1 MSRGESLGVERARP
15 LGRVGRPA
23 LAVRFRELNIL
34 LALGAL
40 VLFFTWRNPTFLS
53 TSNLNI
59 ILRDMPRYTLLGVGE
74 TLVIVTGG
82 IDLSVGSMVA
92 LTNMVAAYLMV
103 TWNVH
108 WLVAILVIL
117 TLSCLVGLWHGLF
130 VTKLGVP
137 AFIITLGT
145 LMWARGLS
153 SLMTKGFIIAL
164 PDTPYLALGQG
175 DLFGIPMPF
184 VVLLTVAGVC
194 GVILHRTVLG
204 RHMYAVGGNLQA
216 ARAAGINVDGV
227 RIFAY
232 AACSVIAGIT
242 GVVVA
247 ARLGQGNP
255 NVGGAYEL
263 WAIAAT
269 VIGGT
274 SLFGG
279 EGTILGALLG
289 GAIMAVVVNGMI
301 LVDVSAYYQDIVLG
315 LILVAAVAV
324 DILRKRKEIRL

>member
-1 MSRGESLGVERARP
+1 
-15 LGRVGRPA
+15 
-23 LAVRFRELNIL
+23 
-34 LALGAL
+34 
-40 VLFFTWRNPTFLS
+40 
-53 TSNLNI
+53 
-59 ILRDMPRYTLLGVGE
+59 MPRYTLLAVGE

-92 LTNMVAAYLMV
+92 LTNMVAAYLMLA
-103 TWNVH
+103 WDVH
-108 WLVAILVIL
+108 WLVAVLVIL
-117 TLSCLVGLWHGLF
+117 LLSGLVGLWHGLF
-130 VTKLGVP
+130 VTRLGVP

-153 SLMTKGFIIAL
+153 SLMTKGFIIPL
-164 PDTPYLALGQG
+164 PDTPYLLLGQG
-175 DLFGIPMPF
+175 DLLGIPMPF
-184 VVLLTVAGVC
+184 VILLGVAAVC
-194 GVILHRTVLG
+194 GTILHLTALG
-204 RHMYAVGGNLQA
+204 RHMYVVGGNLQA
-216 ARAAGINVDGV
+216 ARAAGINADGV

-232 AACSVIAGIT
+232 VACSLIAGLT

-279 EGTILGALLG
+279 EGTILGAVLG
-289 GAIMAVVVNGMI
+289 GGIMAVVANGMVVI
-301 LVDVSAYYQDIVLG
+301 DVSAYYQDIVLG
-315 LILVAAVAV
+315 LILVGAVTV
-324 DILRKRKEIRL
+324 DILRKRRETQS

>member
-1 MSRGESLGVERARP
+1 MARGGSLRVGRARP
-15 LGRVGRPA
+15 LGGARQPLPG
-23 LAVRFRELNIL
+23 VRLRELNIL
-34 LALGAL
+34 LALGIL

-53 TSNLNI
+53 ASNLNI
-59 ILRDMPRYTLLGVGE
+59 ILRDMPRYTLLAVGQ

-103 TWNVH
+103 SWNIH
-108 WLVAILVIL
+108 WFVAVLAIL
-117 TLSCLVGLWHGLF
+117 TLSCLVGVWHGLF

-153 SLMTKGFIIAL
+153 SVMTKGFIIAL

-175 DLFGIPMPF
+175 DLFGLPMPF
-184 VVLLTVAGVC
+184 VVLLGVAGLC
-194 GVILHRTVLG
+194 GIILHLTVLG
-204 RHMYAVGGNLQA
+204 RHLYAVGGNLHA

-232 AACSVIAGIT
+232 AACSVIAGMT

-301 LVDVSAYYQDIVLG
+301 LIDVSAYYQDVVLG
-315 LILVAAVAV
+315 LILVTAVTL
-324 DILRKRKEIRL
+324 DILGRRKAAAL

>member
-1 MSRGESLGVERARP
+1 
-15 LGRVGRPA
+15 
-23 LAVRFRELNIL
+23 
-34 LALGAL
+34 
-40 VLFFTWRNPTFLS
+40 
-53 TSNLNI
+53 
-59 ILRDMPRYTLLGVGE
+59 
-74 TLVIVTGG
+74 
-82 IDLSVGSMVA
+82 
-92 LTNMVAAYLMV
+92 
-103 TWNVH
+103 
-108 WLVAILVIL
+108 
-117 TLSCLVGLWHGLF
+117 
-130 VTKLGVP
+130 
-137 AFIITLGT
+137 
-145 LMWARGLS
+145 MWARGLS
-153 SLMTKGFIIAL
+153 SLLTKGFIIAL
-164 PDTPYLALGQG
+164 PDTPYLLLGQG
-175 DLFGIPMPF
+175 DLFGVPMPF
-184 VVLLTVAGVC
+184 VVLLGVAAVC
-194 GVILHRTVLG
+194 GAILHLTVLG

-301 LVDVSAYYQDIVLG
+301 LIDVSAYYQDIVLG
-315 LILVAAVAV
+315 LILVTAVTV
-324 DILRKRKEIRL
+324 DILRKRREKYNSERR

>member
-1 MSRGESLGVERARP
+1 MPDGQSVGVERAKP
-15 LGRVGRPA
+15 LGRMPRPTVGLR
-23 LAVRFRELNIL
+23 LRELNIL

-40 VLFFTWRNPTFLS
+40 ALFFTWRNPTFLS
-53 TSNLNI
+53 ASNLNI
-59 ILRDMPRYTLLGVGE
+59 ILRDMPRYTLLAVGE

-92 LTNMVAAYLMV
+92 VTNMVAAYLMV

-108 WLVAILVIL
+108 WVLAILIIL
-117 TLSCLVGLWHGLF
+117 ALSCLVGLWHGVF

-164 PDTPYLALGQG
+164 PDSPYLFFGQG
-175 DLFGIPMPF
+175 DWLGIPMPF
-184 VVLLTVAGVC
+184 VVLLVVAGVC
-194 GVILHRTVLG
+194 GAILHLTVLG
-204 RHMYAVGGNLQA
+204 RHMYAVGGNFA
-216 ARAAGINVDGV
+216 AACAAGINADGV

-232 AACSVIAGIT
+232 AACAVIAGIT

-255 NVGGAYEL
+255 NVGSAYEL

-301 LVDVSAYYQDIVLG
+301 LIDVSAYYQDIVLG
-315 LILVAAVAV
+315 MILVTAVTV
-324 DILRKRKEIRL
+324 DIVRKRKTTPG